1 MGLSL
6 APDGFGTKRS
16 CMCGVGGRVESLW
29 GDFLSFWGGGDF
41 LRFGGGPFVVF
52 CVGLSMRA
60 WKVPRGMF
68 WGCFRHNGCLDV
80 FICVSVFLAAHGG
93 CGGVIPGGVRQRM
106 LQYWA
111 GVFDETM
118 GSVS

>member
-1 MGLSL
+1 
-6 APDGFGTKRS
+6 
-16 CMCGVGGRVESLW
+16 
-29 GDFLSFWGGGDF
+29 
-41 LRFGGGPFVVF
+41 
-52 CVGLSMRA
+52 
-60 WKVPRGMF
+60 MF

-118 GSVS
+118 GSVSYLFVFIAFLKNHCSHCQHHHS